1 MNKKGFT
8 LIELLA
14 IIVILGIIL
23 VISVP
28 NIMNVYEN
36 SKLKTEQVFLDRLSQ
51 TIDGYVTLNSSN
63 FNFQEVGY
71 IEKNTDI
78 KNLNEKEEVVIF
90 RDDTKK
96 INDVIESTLLLEKD
110 YKNPGNKDKGCN
122 KNASIEIYR
131 DADYVYC
138 YRIKAKDLDCLTD
151 NFINSIGGDGYAVNT
166 CSWETII
173 RK

>member
-14 IIVILGIIL
+14 IIVILGIVL

-36 SKLKTEQVFLDRLSQ
+36 SKLKTEQIFLDRLSQ
-51 TIDGYVTLNSSN
+51 TIDSYVTLNSSN
-63 FNFQEVGY
+63 FNFTEVGS

-78 KNLNEKEEVVIF
+78 NNPEEKEQVVIF
-90 RDDTKK
+90 RAETKT
-96 INDVIESTLLLEKD
+96 INDVIASTLLLKED
-110 YKNPGNKDKGCN
+110 YKNPGNKDGICN
-122 KNASIEIYR
+122 INAPIEIYR

-138 YRIKAKDLDCLTD
+138 YKIKAIDLDCLTE
-151 NFINSIGGDGYAVNT
+151 NFINNMGENIYAVNT
-166 CSWETII
+166 CSWETI
-173 RK
+173 KEN